1 MIEYIE
7 RQQPFM
13 PNLLLPVPLHRRR
26 LKDRGYNQA
35 LEIARPLARYFQL
48 DISSGLCRRTENTAA
63 QSGLNRKAREKNLR
77 HAFSLMEDVTG
88 RHITL
93 VDDVVTTGTTVA
105 ELARCLKRGGA
116 TRVDV
121 WAVARTPTYE

>member
-1 MIEYIE
+1 
-7 RQQPFM
+7 M
-13 PNLLLPVPLHRRR
+13 PNLLLPVPLHSQR
-26 LKDRGYNQA
+26 LKERGYNQA
-35 LEIARPLARYFQL
+35 LEITRPLARYFHL
-48 DISSGLCRRTENTAA
+48 DISPRLCRRTEATPA

-77 HAFSLMEDVTG
+77 NAFILIGDVTG
-88 RHITL
+88 LHITL

-121 WAVARTPTYE
+121 WAVARTPTSD